1 MQNPPQMQKIKAL
14 LKAEQTAVTRQ
25 REELLNQF
33 RCPLTRPLCCEE
45 GACLCAHAQRMCAN

>member
-1 MQNPPQMQKIKAL
+1 MESDAVRDPPELQKVKAL

-33 RCPLTRPLCCEE
+33 RYTLTSSTHTLTQ
-45 GACLCAHAQRMCAN
+45 AAY